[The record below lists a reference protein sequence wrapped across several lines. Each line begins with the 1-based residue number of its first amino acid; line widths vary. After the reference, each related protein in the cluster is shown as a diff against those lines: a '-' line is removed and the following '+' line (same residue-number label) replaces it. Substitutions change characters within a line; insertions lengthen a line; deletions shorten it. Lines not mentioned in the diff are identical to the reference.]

1 MKEAL
6 DYIAIELRAL
16 ELNIESF
23 NAELDK
29 TDLIV
34 SSTHWQT
41 QIQIAQAV
49 RNELLTIKTCLNHE
63 NN

>member
-1 MKEAL
+1 MKQTL
-6 DYIAIELRAL
+6 DYITKELRAL

-34 SSTHWQT
+34 SRTHWQT

-49 RNELLTIKTCLNHE
+49 REQLLTIKNLLGQ
-63 NN
+63 

>member
-1 MKEAL
+1 MKQTL

-16 ELNIESF
+16 ELNIERF

-34 SSTHWQT
+34 SRTHWQT

-49 RNELLTIKTCLNHE
+49 RKELLTIKELLV
-63 NN
+63 

>member
-6 DYIAIELRAL
+6 SYIAIELRAL

-34 SSTHWQT
+34 SRTHWQT

-49 RNELLTIKTCLNHE
+49 RKELLTIKELLV
-63 NN
+63 